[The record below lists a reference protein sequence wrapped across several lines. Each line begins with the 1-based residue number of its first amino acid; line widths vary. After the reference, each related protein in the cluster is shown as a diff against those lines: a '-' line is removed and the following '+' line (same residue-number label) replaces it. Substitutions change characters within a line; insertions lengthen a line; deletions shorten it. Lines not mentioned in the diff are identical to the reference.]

1 MEEVAMQNAYKYKL
15 QSYSRRLF
23 LQRASLLSGMAAL
36 GGGSYLMNPK
46 GARAADPIKVGIATD
61 LTGPIS
67 WGGIPNANVAKMVID
82 DMNASGGLLG
92 RPLQMILEDTATNE
106 QLAVTRVRKLVT
118 QDKVDVVFGGI
129 TSSMRNAIKDTIVN
143 RGRTLYIYPQL
154 YEGLECTKY
163 LYCTGPTP
171 AQQCDTFIPWLIKN
185 GGKKF
190 YLPSADYVW
199 PHTLNRYA
207 RKVIV
212 ANGGEVVGEEY
223 FPVDHNEY
231 SATVNKIMSSGVN
244 VVFNT
249 TIPPGVAAFFKQLYE
264 AGFSKKGGRLACVY
278 YDENALNITPAHEI
292 EGLASC
298 LDYFKA
304 VNDPFGNKVQEEY
317 NKLYGTKNPLTAGSA
332 ATGMWRGL
340 NLWAESVKA
349 AKSVKREEVAAAL
362 EKAKLAD
369 GIGGGSE
376 VVPGT
381 WHVKMHMYTA
391 VANNGRYE
399 IVEKSNGMVDPKEC
413 A

>member
-1 MEEVAMQNAYKYKL
+1 MDNDTTTTTQRL

-23 LQRASLLSGMAAL
+23 LQRSSLLTGMVAL
-36 GGGSYLMNPK
+36 GGGTWLLNPK
-46 GARAADPIKVGIATD
+46 GAWSADPIKVGIATD
-61 LTGPIS
+61 LTGAIS
-67 WGGIPNANVAKMVID
+67 WGGIPNSQVAKMVIGE
-82 DMNASGGLLG
+82 MNKAGGING
-92 RPLQMILEDTATNE
+92 RPLQMILKDTATNE
-106 QLAVTRVRKLVT
+106 QLAVTRVRELV
-118 QDKVDVVFGGI
+118 QKDKVDVVFGGI

-143 RGRTLYIYPQL
+143 RGKTLYIYPQL

-199 PHTLNRYA
+199 PHTLNAYA
-207 RKVIV
+207 RKVIEKS
-212 ANGGEVVGEEY
+212 GGEVVGEEY

-264 AGFSKKGGRLACVY
+264 AGFQKKGGRLACVY
-278 YDENALNITPAHEI
+278 YDENALNITPANEI

-304 VNDPFGNKVQEEY
+304 VNDPFGNKLQENY
-317 NKLYGTKNPLTAGSA
+317 TKLFGTKSPFTAGSA
-332 ATGMWRGL
+332 ATGMWRGI
-340 NLWAESVKA
+340 NLWAEAVKA
-349 AKSVKREEVAAAL
+349 AKSVKREDVAAAL
-362 EKAKLAD
+362 EKTKLKD
-369 GIGGGSE
+369 GPGGGCE
-376 VVPGT
+376 IVPGT
-381 WHVKMHMYTA
+381 WHVKMPMYTA
-391 VANNGRYE
+391 VAKNGKYE
-399 IVEKSNGMVDPKEC
+399 IVEKSSGPVDPREC
-413 A
+413 VKA